1 MLMPDELSLMT
12 EEEKLELVRKLS
24 EAEEWQESFEQ
35 VYTHLMDD
43 DSARVREEAIGALWY
58 VADLQHMEPLMR
70 RAENDPSDE
79 VRGRAV
85 SVLGI
90 YVYEGVV
97 NMSEEEPRYQAVW
110 RFLLDLANDPDE
122 SLFVRRM
129 AIEALSFA
137 DDDEVNDLIEWAYE
151 HASMEVR
158 MSAIFAMGRSQQVRW
173 HETILAEMDS
183 EEFQLRQEAINAAGE
198 ARLAEATPRLR
209 VLASHPNQEVRVL
222 RGLLL
227 ERGSARMPDEEYLSC
242 PRCTDVLIRMHGTS
256 QPAKYYGCLTC
267 YGRWLDGNEVARL
280 AKRSLAIKMERLFER
295 LLK

>member
-70 RAENDPSDE
+70 RAEDDPSDE

-209 VLASHPNQEVRVL
+209 VLASHPNQEVRMAAL
-222 RGLLL
+222 WALSHTRGPGAL
-227 ERGSARMPDEEYLSC
+227 ETLELCLEGEDEEV
-242 PRCTDVLIRMHGTS
+242 RR
-256 QPAKYYGCLTC
+256 
-267 YGRWLDGNEVARL
+267 VARE
-280 AKRSLAIKMERLFER
+280 AIEEYRQEAEYEEGEEPSDYDEFYER
-295 LLK
+295 